1 MPKKYKARQNSKVK
15 INSLMDEWLAG
26 KNHKFVSG
34 QVVCSKKDPEY
45 IGVIQYALNPL
56 ETYKIKWHS
65 GKNPWDYIEGTTTCN
80 DIVLKPNV
88 ENPFKY
94 KWSQR
99 VPGPSSDAID
109 KLEEAFAAKQKAR
122 TPEEVEEYVAS
133 LEEDMHKRKN
143 LEKQLDETKAD
154 SIVDETLDED
164 VELPIDPENLNKKIM
179 DIIEE

>member
-1 MPKKYKARQNSKVK
+1 MPKKYKTRQNSKVR

-26 KNHKFVSG
+26 KNHKFTSG
-34 QVVCSKKDPEY
+34 QVVCSKRNPDQL
-45 IGVIQYALNPL
+45 GVIQFALNNL
-56 ETYKIKWHS
+56 ETYQIKWRS

-80 DIVLKPNV
+80 DVVAVPNA

-109 KLEEAFAAKQKAR
+109 KLEEIFAKKQKTR
-122 TPEEVEEYVAS
+122 TAEEQEEYIAS
-133 LEEDMHKRKN
+133 LEEDMHKRKS

-154 SIVDETLDED
+154 SIVDETLEED
-164 VELPIDPENLNKKIM
+164 TELPIDPENLNKKIM